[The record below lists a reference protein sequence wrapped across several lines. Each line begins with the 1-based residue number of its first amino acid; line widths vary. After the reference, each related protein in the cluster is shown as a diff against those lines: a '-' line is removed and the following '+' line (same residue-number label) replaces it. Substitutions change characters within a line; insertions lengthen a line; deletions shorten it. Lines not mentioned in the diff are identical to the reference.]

1 MTENSNKQILL
12 PIWLAIAIGAG
23 VLIGAQFVNAPITT
37 KKAAGSWEKLREVV
51 VSINNNY
58 VDSVDINQLV
68 DDGITGMLEEL
79 DPHTAYIPSKE
90 VNRVNAQLNGH
101 YDGIGIEFDI
111 VSDTIVVV
119 KPSPDGPSDKA
130 GIRTGDRIVEVNG
143 EPVTGIDI
151 SSKGVTDRLLGVKG
165 SKVHLVIYRPGDHKK
180 FDIELNRASIQQ
192 PTVDAYYMIDSKTG
206 YIKLSRFG
214 SDSHK
219 EVVTALNA
227 LKDEGMVQLVFD
239 LQGNPGGYMVA
250 AEKIA
255 DEFIPDKRLIVSQ
268 KGNHG
273 KFDDE
278 FSASGD
284 GLFEQK
290 PVVVLID
297 EYSAS
302 ASEIVAGALQDNDRA
317 LIVGRRSFGKGLVQL
332 PITLNDGS
340 ELRLTIARYYTPS
353 GRCIQKSYEN
363 GNLDYAHD
371 INVRYDKGEFF
382 HADSIQFADSL
393 KYTTIGGRTVYGGGG
408 IMPDYF
414 VPLDTTQAVEFY
426 NKLFNAHVLREFT
439 INYVMDHN
447 EELMEQSLDAF
458 VAAFKW
464 DTNKIKKLKLL
475 SKRLKLPFEE
485 KGYEQSEELIA
496 TYCKAEIVRLVW
508 GQNGYYQL
516 LNQVSNPALESS
528 LKLFDKAARLSGSI

>member
-1 MTENSNKQILL
+1 MTENSNKQVLL
-12 PIWLAIAIGAG
+12 PIWLALAIGAG
-23 VLIGAQFVNAPITT
+23 VLIGAQFVNTPIIT
-37 KKAAGSWEKLREVV
+37 KKSASSWEKLREVV
-51 VSINNNY
+51 VSVNNNY
-58 VDSVDINQLV
+58 VDSVDVNALV
-68 DDGITGMLEEL
+68 DDGIVGMLEEL
-79 DPHTAYIPSKE
+79 DPHTSYIPSKE

-111 VSDTIVVV
+111 ISDSIVVV
-119 KPSPDGPSDKA
+119 KPTPDGPSDKA
-130 GIRTGDRIVEVNG
+130 GIQIGDRIVEVNG
-143 EPVTGIDI
+143 EAVTGIDMT
-151 SSKGVTDRLLGVKG
+151 SRGVTDRLLGARG
-165 SKVHLVIYRPGDHKK
+165 SEVHLVIYRPVSGEKL
-180 FDIELNRASIQQ
+180 DIDLERGSIQQ
-192 PTVDAYYMIDSKTG
+192 PTVDAYYMIDDKTG

-219 EVVTALNA
+219 EVVNA
-227 LKDEGMVQLVFD
+227 LRELKEKGMQQLVLD

-268 KGNHG
+268 KGNKG

-278 FSASGD
+278 FSASAD
-284 GLFEQK
+284 GLFEEQ
-290 PVVVLID
+290 PVVVLVD

-353 GRCIQKSYEN
+353 GRCIQKSYKN
-363 GNLDYAHD
+363 GNVDYAHD

-393 KYTTIGGRTVYGGGG
+393 KYTTVGGRTVYGGGG

-414 VPLDTTQAVEFY
+414 VPLDTTQAGLFY
-426 NKLFNAHVLREFT
+426 NKLLGANVLRELT
-439 INYVMDHN
+439 LNYVVDHQ
-447 EELMEQSLDAF
+447 EELLEHSFDEF
-458 VAAFKW
+458 ISTFKW
-464 DTNKIKKLKLL
+464 NHAMLRKLKAT
-475 SKRLKLPFEE
+475 SNRMEIPFEE
-485 KGYEQSEELIA
+485 EGFEQSKELIT
-496 TYCKAEIVRLVW
+496 TYCKAEIARLIW
-508 GQNGYYQL
+508 GQNGYYRL
-516 LNQVSNPALESS
+516 LNPVSNPAMKSS
-528 LKLFDKAARLSGSI
+528 LKLFDRAAKLSGSL